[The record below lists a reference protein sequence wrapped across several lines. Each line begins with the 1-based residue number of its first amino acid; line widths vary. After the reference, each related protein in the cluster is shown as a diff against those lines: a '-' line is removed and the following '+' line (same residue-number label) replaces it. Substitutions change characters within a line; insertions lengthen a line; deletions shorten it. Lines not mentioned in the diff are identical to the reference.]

1 LVSRGENTLFNGWTL
16 VESGAVRRR
25 ARSRPILG

>member
-1 LVSRGENTLFNGWTL
+1 LVRRGENTLFNEWTL

-25 ARSRPILG
+25 ARSRPIFG